1 MKLIFLFFLV
11 FGLYNGKLRNLFE
24 EEEIQKICSN
34 CQSDFNETYLNEELI
49 NSTKD
54 DDKIN
59 KYVIKLVESLKND
72 SNSSDLFYDYVFPRF
87 IVPNIIYII
96 ITFLIVITYIFII
109 IVSCLDHKRKC
120 LSKFFFNKKYSNKL
134 RYITIIFCIVII
146 TMSSF
151 ILFYINKSRIY
162 FNSSICAL
170 LRIYLDVRDGDQ
182 AHSTH
187 WVGIKKL
194 QEDLTGDKNLINR
207 LITTVNL
214 QENLTEEIK
223 NNKYEKNTFD
233 EEEKN
238 NDYFSDSSVNSPNSL
253 SNKVFPSYAKKRKDS
268 LGKILLEYGLKLKHG
283 LEVNEQISVLN
294 RPIKDNPELIS
305 KEYLIINKKLDDI
318 LDTIQ
323 ISAEEYLQY
332 LIDYSKY
339 INYIIFPILF
349 SIFSLLIL
357 FSTSTIV
364 LLLLNIFIKNITKKI
379 KRIFN
384 IFINI
389 FWNIFSILLILDII
403 SQIIFKI
410 FEIFSIDGSGIL
422 QYATSEENFNS
433 SDSII
438 FRGAGTIFLEMCFN
452 DDKGDLLSKIISTMD
467 KNSSKIEELDRIYL
481 AEIILSQYYENMKQV
496 ELNETEEI
504 LNNLKNMY
512 NDYSLISYYE
522 DALLTVEKSCQYD
535 LDELIKYTDYSNP
548 LISYQS
554 SILNNNHTYDVWASK
569 YINCNKYKNYRYISD
584 KSDRIEGNKYCLV
597 IDEFNS
603 DVAKNFYLNIKT
615 TKSLLKTV
623 DVIFNEYH
631 QSLKLFEE
639 DNKKLL
645 NNEPS
650 NFILRTN
657 YYYDDLISIKED
669 ILLGIDYSRQISV
682 LLNKLLGN
690 PSGIDFGVDLF
701 TIMNCWFLK
710 RDLKVFYIQMDKL
723 NSYLIPLLT
732 FNIFEMILVLICNI
746 FIVIIKYKC
755 KYNNDRDNNEKLE
768 EINNDS
774 MSKSS

>member
-1 MKLIFLFFLV
+1 MKLIFIFFLV

-34 CQSDFNETYLNEELI
+34 CQPDFNETYLNQELI

-54 DDKIN
+54 NDKIN

-72 SNSSDLFYDYVFPRF
+72 SNSSELFYDYVFPRF

-96 ITFLIVITYIFII
+96 ITVLIFITYIFII

-120 LSKFFFNKKYSNKL
+120 LSKIFFNKANKNKL
-134 RYITIIFCIVII
+134 SYITIIICIII
-146 TMSSF
+146 IALSSF
-151 ILFYINKSRIY
+151 VLFYINESRIY
-162 FNSSICAL
+162 FNSSICSL

-182 AHSTH
+182 THSTY

-207 LITTVNL
+207 LISTVNL
-214 QENLTEEIK
+214 QENLTEVIK

-238 NDYFSDSSVNSPNSL
+238 NDYFSGYSVNSPNSL
-253 SNKVFPSYAKKRKDS
+253 NNKVFPSYSKKRKDF
-268 LGKILLEYGLKLKHG
+268 LGKILLEYGLKLRHG
-283 LEVNEQISVLN
+283 IEINERISNLN
-294 RPIKDNPELIS
+294 KPIKDHPELIS
-305 KEYLIINKKLDDI
+305 KEYLIINQKLDDI

-339 INYIIFPILF
+339 INYIVFPILF
-349 SIFSLLIL
+349 SIFSTLIL
-357 FSTSTIV
+357 FSIVTIIF
-364 LLLLNIFIKNITKKI
+364 LLRNIFIKDITQKI

-389 FWNIFSILLILDII
+389 FWNIFFILLIMVII
-403 SQIIFKI
+403 GQMIFTILK
-410 FEIFSIDGSGIL
+410 IFSIDGAGIL
-422 QYATSEENFNS
+422 QYATSEQNFNS

-438 FRGAGTIFLEMCFN
+438 FKGAGTVFLKMCFRN
-452 DDKGDLLSKIISTMD
+452 DSGDLLSEILSTLE
-467 KNSSKIEELDRIYL
+467 KNTSKIEELDRIYL
-481 AEIILSQYYENMKQV
+481 AEIILSQYYENIKQI

-504 LNNLKNMY
+504 LNNLKDMY

-522 DALLTVEKSCQYD
+522 DALLTIEKSCQYD

-554 SILNNNHTYDVWASK
+554 TILNNNHTYDVWASK
-569 YINCNKYKNYRYISD
+569 YINCNKYKNYKYISD
-584 KSDRIEGNKYCLV
+584 KSERIDGNKYCLV
-597 IDEFNS
+597 INEFSS
-603 DVAKNFYLNIKT
+603 DIAKNFYLNIKT
-615 TKSLLKTV
+615 TKSLIKTV
-623 DVIFNEYH
+623 DVVFNEYH

-645 NNEPS
+645 YNEPS

-657 YYYDDLISIKED
+657 YYYDDLISIKEN
-669 ILLGIDYSRQISV
+669 ILIGIDYSRQIAV

-690 PSGIDFGVDLF
+690 PSGVDFGVDLF

-710 RDLKVFYIQMDKL
+710 RDLKVFYIQMDNLK
-723 NSYLIPLLT
+723 NSSFRLLI
-732 FNIFEMILVLICNI
+732 FNIPEMILALICTI
-746 FIVIIKYKC
+746 FILIIKYKY
-755 KYNNDRDNNEKLE
+755 KYNNVGDINENLE
-768 EINNDS
+768 EINTIE
-774 MSKSS
+774 

>member
-59 KYVIKLVESLKND
+59 KYVIKLVETLKND

-253 SNKVFPSYAKKRKDS
+253 SNKVFPSYAKKRKDF

-283 LEVNEQISVLN
+283 LEVNEQIRVLN

-357 FSTSTIV
+357 FSISTIV

-384 IFINI
+384 IFTNI
-389 FWNIFSILLILDII
+389 FWNIFSILLILVII

-603 DVAKNFYLNIKT
+603 DVAKNFYSNIKT

-746 FIVIIKYKC
+746 YIVIIKYKC
-755 KYNNDRDNNEKLE
+755 KYNDDRDNNEKLE